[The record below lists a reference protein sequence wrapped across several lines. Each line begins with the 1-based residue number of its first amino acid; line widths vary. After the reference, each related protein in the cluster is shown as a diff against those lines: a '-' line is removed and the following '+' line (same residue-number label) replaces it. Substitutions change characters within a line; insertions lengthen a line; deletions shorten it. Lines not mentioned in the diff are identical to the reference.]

1 MSYGRRYRRK
11 TPPRLRLRRP
21 RPYIQ
26 PRPRGEPLARSERIV
41 WWIVYGVLIA
51 LAILLVV
58 LALR

>member
-1 MSYGRRYRRK
+1 VSYRRRYRKK
-11 TPPRLRLRRP
+11 TPPRLRLRKP

-26 PRPRGEPLARSERIV
+26 PRPKGAPLPRREQIV

-58 LALR
+58 FALR